1 MFIVSVPY
9 NLSGPWFSFP
19 EETQG
24 AKTYWLEH
32 GKVHEPFK
40 KNTVKVYSE
49 KSDCMV
55 NAKYCC
61 NVWKIPDMIPD
72 KKMIP
77 DMNRLA
83 KHNQYLFMQKGA
95 RARTAELTVEMLKHK
110 KQVRLL
116 EPRHWPPNCPDLN
129 SVHFRI
135 WRTGI

>member
-1 MFIVSVPY
+1 
-9 NLSGPWFSFP
+9 
-19 EETQG
+19 
-24 AKTYWLEH
+24 
-32 GKVHEPFK
+32 
-40 KNTVKVYSE
+40 
-49 KSDCMV
+49 
-55 NAKYCC
+55 
-61 NVWKIPDMIPD
+61 MIPD

-135 WRTGI
+135 WRTGIYILQSPGFDSGSKIYTVAEG